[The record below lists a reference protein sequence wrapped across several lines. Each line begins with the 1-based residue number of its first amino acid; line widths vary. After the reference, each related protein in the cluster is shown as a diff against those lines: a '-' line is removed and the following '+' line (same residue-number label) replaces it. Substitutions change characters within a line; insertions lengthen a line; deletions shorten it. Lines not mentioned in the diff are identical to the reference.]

1 MHLSSVFGALI
12 EEATLARRMLK
23 HLAYVEDA
31 AFANGPTSRAEI
43 IEKEAAQVSQWL
55 HALTGLVDP
64 EPTSSLS
71 GRGLEQDSWSRR
83 GCAGQSYGV
92 NARPK

>member
-43 IEKEAAQVSQWL
+43 IKEAAQVSQWL
-55 HALTGLVDP
+55 HALTGLVD
-64 EPTSSLS
+64 LV
-71 GRGLEQDSWSRR
+71 RR
-83 GCAGQSYGV
+83 LRSPAEV
-92 NARPK
+92 